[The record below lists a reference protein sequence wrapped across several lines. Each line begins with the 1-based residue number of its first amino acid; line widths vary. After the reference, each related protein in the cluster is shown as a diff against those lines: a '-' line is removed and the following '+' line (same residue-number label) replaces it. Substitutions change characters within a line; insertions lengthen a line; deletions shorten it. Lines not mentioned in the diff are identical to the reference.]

1 MEMNR
6 GDVVI
11 TTAPGDYGKR
21 RPAVVVQSDLFNPTH
36 GSIVVC
42 PITSELMDA
51 SLFRLT
57 VRPEPVNGL
66 KRESQ
71 IMVDKMTGLRRD
83 RIKRKAG
90 RLRDSQMAQLDAALR
105 LWLDLDSR

>member
-11 TTAPGDYGKR
+11 TTAPGDYGKP
-21 RPAVVVQSDLFNPTH
+21 RPAVVIQSDLFNPTH
-36 GSIVVC
+36 ASIVVC
-42 PITSELMDA
+42 PITSDLMDT

-57 VRPEPVNGL
+57 VQPEPVTGL

-71 IMVDKMTGLRRD
+71 IMVDKMTALRSD

-90 RLRDSQMAQLDAALR
+90 RLSDSQMAKLDAALR